1 MTQLKILSQCTIKQ
15 PARPRKRP
23 DPPGDAATGR
33 GLSPAPLSRGWR
45 RWHPVLLSLS
55 LYLPRRVVRDV
66 HRSIPARASQRRH
79 RYTGKWLTPSDPLI
93 LAGAASDDMGA
104 TVHVRLRLVGVASI
118 KGRKNLVTVAVGQ
131 HASAVNVFLVSRRH
145 AQCGASC

>member
-1 MTQLKILSQCTIKQ
+1 MTQLKILSQCTIRQ
-15 PARPRKRP
+15 RARPRKRP

-66 HRSIPARASQRRH
+66 HRGIPARASQRRH
-79 RYTGKWLTPSDPLI
+79 RYTGKWLTPSDH
-93 LAGAASDDMGA
+93 MGA
-104 TVHVRLRLVGVASI
+104 TAHFRLRLVEVARI
-118 KGRKNLVTVAVGQ
+118 KGRENLITVAVGQ
-131 HASAVNVFLVSRRH
+131 HAGAVNVFLVARRH
-145 AQCGASC
+145 AQRGASR